1 MKREFHVSKLG
12 SDKNDGSLLHPFLT
26 ISKAAKIAEETDT
39 VIVHEGTY
47 RERVSPQNSGR
58 SDLHRIVYT
67 AAKGEKVIIKGS
79 EIITEWSLFKDN
91 IYLAKIDNSMFGD
104 YNPYIETVSG
114 DWCIYPIDPMVHTG
128 QVYLNGKAMF
138 EKADIFSLTEEMTW
152 CCVVTD
158 TTTEIYAN
166 FGCSPSDNLIEINVR
181 KGCFYPDIT
190 GINYITVR
198 GFEMAHAAT
207 PWAPP
212 TAIQP
217 GMLWTRWSKG
227 WIIENNILHDSRCSG
242 ISLGKE
248 ISTGHNLSTR
258 YRRKPGYR
266 TQLETVFMA
275 RHEGW
280 DKERIGSHIVRNNK
294 IYDCGQNGIVG
305 HLGGAFSEIYG
316 NEIYNIGIRHDFIG
330 YEIAAIKFHAA
341 IDTYIHHNCL
351 CNSVRGLW
359 LDWQAQG
366 VRVSSNAFFD
376 NELDFWV
383 EVTHGPHLIDN
394 NIFASKDSLLN
405 HAQGGAYVHNIFC
418 GNISTA
424 PVPYRATPY
433 HLPHSTEIIGTSRIY
448 GNDDRFYQNIF
459 CTTGTNQYDGCPTDF
474 EGFQERVLKNIAETT
489 NMDIES
495 YCFEKLPSYIDNN
508 CYCGEASAYSDEV
521 NKIVTTSP
529 MNVKIVHENDGFY
542 AEIHCP
548 VDPRLVNSRIIG
560 TENLPIT
567 YMTEQLYE
575 SPDGTSIALDT
586 DYCNTKRGETPV
598 CGAFENLTQGDN
610 RIKIW

>member
-12 SDKNDGSLLHPFLT
+12 SDKNDGSLESPFLT

-39 VIVHEGTY
+39 IIVHEGTY
-47 RERVSPQNSGR
+47 RERVSPANSGR

-67 AAKGEKVIIKGS
+67 AAEGERVVIKGS
-79 EIITEWSLFKDN
+79 EIITEWVLFKDD
-91 IYLAKIDNSMFGD
+91 IYLAKIDNSLFGD
-104 YNPYIETVSG
+104 YNPYTQTVSG
-114 DWCIYPIDPMVHTG
+114 DWCIFPIDPMVHTG
-128 QVYLNGKAMF
+128 QVYLNGKAMS
-138 EKADIFSLTEEMTW
+138 EKADISLLTEEMTW
-152 CCVVTD
+152 CALVTD

-166 FGCSPSDNLIEINVR
+166 FGCSPTGELVEINVR
-181 KGCFYPDIT
+181 PGCFYPDIP
-190 GINYITVR
+190 GINYITVK

-207 PWAPP
+207 EWAPP
-212 TAIQP
+212 TARQT

-227 WIIENNILHDSRCSG
+227 WIIENNILHDSRCSA

-305 HLGGAFSEIYG
+305 NLGGVFSEIYG
-316 NEIYNIGIRHDFIG
+316 NEIYNIGTRHDFIG
-330 YEIAAIKFHAA
+330 YEIAAIKLHAA
-341 IDTYIHHNCL
+341 IDTSIHHNL
-351 CNSVRGLW
+351 LHNSVRGLW

-366 VRVSSNAFFD
+366 VRVSANAFFD

-405 HAQGGAYVHNIFC
+405 HAQGGAYIHNIFC
-418 GNISTA
+418 GKISTA

-459 CTTGTNQYDGCPTDF
+459 CTTGTNQYDGCPSDF
-474 EGFQERVLKNIAETT
+474 EGFQKRVIKNIAETT

-495 YCFEKLPSYIDNN
+495 YCFEKLPCYINNN
-508 CYCGEASAYSDEV
+508 CYLGGAVAYSEEI
-521 NKIVTTSP
+521 NKTVSAEKMKVEIVR
-529 MNVKIVHENDGFY
+529 EDDGFY
-542 AEIHCP
+542 AEIYCP
-548 VDPRLVNSRIIG
+548 VDPRSEASEIMC
-560 TENLPIT
+560 TEDLPIT

-575 SPDGTSIALDT
+575 APDGTLIAINT
-586 DYCNTKRGETPV
+586 DYCNTERGENPV
-598 CGAFENLTQGDN
+598 LGALETLTKGEN

>member
-1 MKREFHVSKLG
+1 MKRELHVSKHG
-12 SDKNDGSLLHPFLT
+12 SDNNDGTLERPFLT
-26 ISKAAKIAEETDT
+26 ISKAAQIAEETDT

-47 RERVSPQNSGR
+47 RERVCPKNSGR
-58 SDLHRIVYT
+58 SDLHRITYT
-67 AAKGEKVIIKGS
+67 AAEGEKVIIKGS
-79 EIITEWSLFKDN
+79 EIISDWSHFKDD
-91 IYLAKIDNSMFGD
+91 IYLARIDNTIFGD
-104 YNPYIETVSG
+104 YNPYKETVSG
-114 DWCIYPIDPMVHTG
+114 DWCIYPLDPMVHTG

-138 EKADIFSLTEEMTW
+138 EKSDISALTEAMTW
-152 CCVVTD
+152 CCNVTD
-158 TTTEIYAN
+158 TVTEIYAN
-166 FGCSPSDNLIEINVR
+166 FGLCPKDSLVEINVR
-181 KGCFYPDIT
+181 RGCFYPDIT

-207 PWAPP
+207 EWAPP
-212 TAIQP
+212 TARQP

-227 WIIENNILHDSRCSG
+227 WIIEDNILHDSRCSA

-280 DKERIGSHIVRNNK
+280 DKERVGSHIVRNNK

-330 YEIAAIKFHAA
+330 YEIAAIKLHAA
-341 IDTYIHHNCL
+341 IDTCIHHNIL
-351 CNSVRGLW
+351 YNSVRGLW

-366 VRVSSNAFFD
+366 VRVSANAFFD

-418 GNISTA
+418 GKISTS

-433 HLPHSTEIIGTSRIY
+433 HLPHSTEIMGTSRVY

-459 CTTGTNQYDGCPTDF
+459 CTTGTNYYDGSPSDF
-474 EGFQERVLKNIAETT
+474 EGFQERVIKNIVRTT

-495 YCFEKLPSYIDNN
+495 YCFEKLP
-508 CYCGEASAYSDEV
+508 CYASCNLYFGEAKAYDAEGDKAEFSLPFNLSVVREA
-521 NKIVTTSP
+521 
-529 MNVKIVHENDGFY
+529 DGFY
-542 AEIHCP
+542 AIVDCP
-548 VDPRLVNSRIIG
+548 VDPMEAKGKIIT
-560 TENLPIT
+560 TESLPIT

-575 SPDGTSIALDT
+575 APDGTSIMLDT
-586 DYCNTKRGETPV
+586 DYCNIKRSETPV
-598 CGAFENLTQGDN
+598 CGAFEQLTKGDN
-610 RIKIW
+610 KIKIW

>member
-1 MKREFHVSKLG
+1 MKREIHVSKQG
-12 SDKNDGSLLHPFLT
+12 SDTNDGSFEHPFLT
-26 ISKAAKIAEETDT
+26 ISKAAKTAEETDT

-47 RERVSPQNSGR
+47 RERVAPSNSGR
-58 SDLHRIVYT
+58 SNLHRIVYT
-67 AAKGEKVIIKGS
+67 AAEGEKVIIKGS
-79 EIITEWSLFKDN
+79 EIISEWTHVKDN
-91 IYLAKIDNSMFGD
+91 IYLAKVDNSMFGD
-104 YNPYIETVSG
+104 YNPYATTISG
-114 DWCIYPIDPMVHTG
+114 DWCIYPIDPMIHTG
-128 QVYLNGKAMF
+128 QVYLDGRAMY
-138 EKADIFSLTEEMTW
+138 EKASVADLNEEMTW
-152 CCVVTD
+152 CCTVGD
-158 TTTEIYAN
+158 TTAEIYAN
-166 FGCSPSDNLIEINVR
+166 FGCSPTGRLVEINVR
-181 KGCFYPDIT
+181 SGCFYPDIT
-190 GINYITVR
+190 GINYITVK

-207 PWAPP
+207 EWAPP
-212 TAIQP
+212 TARQP

-227 WIIENNILHDSRCSG
+227 WIIENNILHDSRCSA

-280 DKERIGSHIVRNNK
+280 DKERIGSHIVRNNI

-305 HLGGAFSEIYG
+305 NLGGAFSEIYG
-316 NEIYNIGIRHDFIG
+316 NEIYNIGIRHDFVG
-330 YEIAAIKFHAA
+330 YEIAAIKLHAA
-341 IDTYIHHNCL
+341 IDTCIHHNL
-351 CNSVRGLW
+351 LYNSVRGLW

-394 NIFASKDSLLN
+394 NLFASKDSLLN

-418 GNISTA
+418 GKISTA

-448 GNDDRFYQNIF
+448 GNDDRFYRNIF
-459 CTTGTNQYDGCPTDF
+459 CTTGTDYYNGCPSDF
-474 EGFQERVLKNIAETT
+474 ESFQQKVIKNIAETT

-495 YCFEKLPSYIDNN
+495 YCFEKLPCYITDN
-508 CYCGEASAYSDEV
+508 CYFGEAKAYSDEDGALEASLPL
-521 NKIVTTSP
+521 T
-529 MNVKIVHENDGFY
+529 VKVVREADGVY
-542 AEIHCP
+542 A
-548 VDPRLVNSRIIG
+548 LVNCPIDPHFSSSQTIG
-560 TENLPIT
+560 THNLPIT

-575 SPDGTSIALDT
+575 APDGTAIEIDT
-586 DYCNTKRGETPV
+586 DCSDIKRSTNPTY
-598 CGAFENLTQGDN
+598 GAFEQLTKGDN
-610 RIKIW
+610 KIRIW

>member
-1 MKREFHVSKLG
+1 MKREIHVSKLG
-12 SDKNDGSLLHPFLT
+12 SDKNDGSYEHPFLT

-47 RERVSPQNSGR
+47 RERVSPANSGR

-67 AAKGEKVIIKGS
+67 AAEGEKVIIKGS

-91 IYLAKIDNSMFGD
+91 IYLAKVDNALFGD
-104 YNPYIETVSG
+104 YNPYTETVSG

-138 EKADIFSLTEEMTW
+138 EKSDISKLTEPMTW
-152 CCVVTD
+152 CSVVTD

-166 FGCSPSDNLIEINVR
+166 FGCAPSGNLIEINVR
-181 KGCFYPDIT
+181 RGCFYPDIT

-207 PWAPP
+207 EWAPP
-212 TAIQP
+212 TARQV

-227 WIIENNILHDSRCSG
+227 WIIEDNILHDSRCSA

-316 NEIYNIGIRHDFIG
+316 NEIYNIGTRHDFIG
-330 YEIAAIKFHAA
+330 YEIAAIKLHAA

-351 CNSVRGLW
+351 YNSVRGLW

-418 GNISTA
+418 GSISTA

-459 CTTGTNQYDGCPTDF
+459 CTTGTNQYDGCPSDF
-474 EGFQERVLKNIAETT
+474 EGFRERVLKNIAETT

-495 YCFEKLPSYIDNN
+495 YCFEKLPCYINNN
-508 CYCGEASAYSDEV
+508 CYCGEAQPCSSEM
-521 NKIVTTSP
+521 NKMVASSP
-529 MNVKIVHENDGFY
+529 MSVHITREDDGFY
-542 AEIHCP
+542 AEIYCP
-548 VDPRLVNSRIIG
+548 VDPYCVTSEIIG
-560 TENLPIT
+560 TQNLPIT

-575 SPDGTSIALDT
+575 APDGTNIAINT
-586 DYCNTKRGETPV
+586 DYCNIERGENPV
-598 CGAFENLTQGDN
+598 CGAFENLIKGDN

>member
-1 MKREFHVSKLG
+1 MKREFHVSKQG
-12 SDKNDGSLLHPFLT
+12 SDTNDGSLLHPFLT
-26 ISKAAKIAEETDT
+26 ISRAAKIAEETDT

-47 RERVSPQNSGR
+47 RERVAPSNSGR

-67 AAKGEKVIIKGS
+67 AAEGEKVIIKGS
-79 EIITEWSLFKDN
+79 EIITDWSLFKDN
-91 IYLAKIDNSMFGD
+91 IYVAKIDNALFGD
-104 YNPYIETVSG
+104 YNPYTVTVSG
-114 DWCIYPIDPMVHTG
+114 DWCIYPINPMVHTG

-138 EKADIFSLTEEMTW
+138 EKSDISLLTEEMTW
-152 CCVVTD
+152 CCTVTE
-158 TTTEIYAN
+158 TATEIYVN
-166 FGCSPSDNLIEINVR
+166 FGCAPKDNLIEINVR
-181 KGCFYPDIT
+181 KGCFYPDIP
-190 GINYITVR
+190 GVNYITVK

-207 PWAPP
+207 EWAPP
-212 TAIQP
+212 TAKQP

-227 WIIENNILHDSRCSG
+227 WIIENNILHDSRCSA

-316 NEIYNIGIRHDFIG
+316 NEIYNIGTRHDFIG
-330 YEIAAIKFHAA
+330 YEIAAIKLHAA
-341 IDTYIHHNCL
+341 IDTHIHHNL
-351 CNSVRGLW
+351 LYNSVRGMW

-366 VRVSSNAFFD
+366 VRVSSNAFFN

-394 NIFASKDSLLN
+394 NIFASKESLLN

-418 GNISTA
+418 GKISTS

-433 HLPHSTEIIGTSRIY
+433 HLPHSTEIIGTSRVY

-459 CTTGTNQYDGCPTDF
+459 CTTGTNYYDGSPSDF
-474 EGFQERVLKNIAETT
+474 EGFQQRVLKNITETT

-495 YCFEKLPSYIDNN
+495 YCFEKLPAYINNN
-508 CYCGEASAYSDEV
+508 CYYGKAAPYSSEV
-521 NKIVTTSP
+521 NKAVTESII
-529 MNVKIVHENDGFY
+529 NFNIIQEADGFY
-542 AEIHCP
+542 AEITCP
-548 VDPRLVNSRIIG
+548 DEPILETSEIIT
-560 TENLPIT
+560 TENLPLT

-575 SPDGTSIALDT
+575 APDGTSIKINT
-586 DYCNTKRGETPV
+586 DYSGNERGEKPI
-598 CGAFENLTQGDN
+598 CGPFEELIKGYNKF
-610 RIKIW
+610 KIW